1 MNRLHYE
8 IVKLEID
15 KWDPMGLL
23 SIGAPDDEYDPEIKN
38 IVNEIQAVKNE
49 NELALL
55 TKSIFEKWFGEEFD
69 FEDCFKVAMNIWSKI
84 EN

>member
-23 SIGAPDDEYDPEIKN
+23 GIGAPDDEYDPEIKN
-38 IVNEIQAVKNE
+38 IVNKIQTIKN
-49 NELALL
+49 
-55 TKSIFEKWFGEEFD
+55 
-69 FEDCFKVAMNIWSKI
+69 
-84 EN
+84 